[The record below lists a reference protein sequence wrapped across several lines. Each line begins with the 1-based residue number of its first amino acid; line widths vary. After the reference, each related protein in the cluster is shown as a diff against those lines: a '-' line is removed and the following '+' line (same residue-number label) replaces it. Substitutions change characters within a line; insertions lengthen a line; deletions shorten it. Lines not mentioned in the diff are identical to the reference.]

1 MNSSVDTNDCLDHEI
16 VELHQFLY
24 DQYGYDFRDYTKAS
38 QKRRLMYFLEKNQLT
53 SVSEIKERISLD
65 KDFLEKLLNCLT
77 IPTTEFFR
85 DPSFY
90 KVVKECVI
98 PVLKTYAFIKLW
110 HAGCSTGE
118 EVFSMAILLK
128 EENLLD
134 RTLIYATDINPVA
147 IEKAKKG
154 MVPSSSIKR
163 ATNLYFVSAENEA
176 LHQYWNVHHDFAT
189 LDHSIMKNIVF
200 SEHNLATDHVFGEMQ
215 MIICRNV
222 LIYFNRILQEKVLE
236 LFAQSLCRSGFLGL
250 GAKESLAFFRIERD
264 FEAVSKPE
272 RIYRKKSRCA

>member
-1 MNSSVDTNDCLDHEI
+1 MNGSVDTNDCLDHEI

-24 DQYGYDFRDYTKAS
+24 DQYGYDFRDYNKNS
-38 QKRRLMYFLEKNQLT
+38 QKRRFIYFLEKNQLT
-53 SVSEIKERISLD
+53 SVSKIKERIFSN
-65 KDFLEKLLNCLT
+65 KTFLEELLNCLT
-77 IPTTEFFR
+77 ISTTEFFR

-90 KVVKECVI
+90 EIVREYVI
-98 PVLKTYAFIKLW
+98 PVLKTYAFVKLW

-128 EENLLD
+128 EENILD

-154 MVPSSSIKR
+154 IVPNSSIQR
-163 ATNLYFVSAENEA
+163 VTNLYFRSAEKDD
-176 LHQYWNVHHDFAT
+176 LHQYWNVHHNFAT
-189 LDHSIMKNIVF
+189 LDHSIMKHIVF

-215 MIICRNV
+215 MIVCRNV
-222 LIYFNRILQEKVLE
+222 LIYFNRILQEKVLG

-250 GAKESLAFFRIERD
+250 GAKESLAFFRLERD
-264 FEAVSKPE
+264 FEVVSKQE

>member
-1 MNSSVDTNDCLDHEI
+1 MDGSVDNNDCLDHEI
-16 VELHQFLY
+16 GELHQFLY

-38 QKRRLMYFLEKNQLT
+38 QKRRLMYFLEQNQLT
-53 SVSEIKERISLD
+53 STSEIKKRVLLD
-65 KDFLEKLLNCLT
+65 KDFLETLLNCLT
-77 IPTTEFFR
+77 ISTTEFFR
-85 DPSFY
+85 DPPFY
-90 KVVKECVI
+90 KIVKEYVV

-128 EENLLD
+128 EENILD
-134 RTLIYATDINPVA
+134 RTLIYATDINPIS

-154 MVPSSSIKR
+154 IMPSSSIKR
-163 ATNLYFVSAENEA
+163 VTNTYCESAKNEA
-176 LHQYWNVHHDFAT
+176 LHQYWNVHHNFAT

-215 MIICRNV
+215 MIVCRNV

-264 FEAVSKPE
+264 FKVVSKQE
-272 RIYRKKSRCA
+272 RIYRKKSRCV

>member
-1 MNSSVDTNDCLDHEI
+1 MDGSVDTNDCLDHEI
-16 VELHQFLY
+16 IELHQFLY

-38 QKRRLMYFLEKNQLT
+38 QKRRLMYFLEHNRLS
-53 SVSEIKERISLD
+53 SVSEIEERALSD
-65 KDFLEKLLNCLT
+65 KIFLEKLLNCLT
-77 IPTTEFFR
+77 ISTTEFFR

-90 KVVKECVI
+90 RIVKNDVI
-98 PVLKTYAFIKLW
+98 PILKTYAFIKLW

-134 RTLIYATDINPVA
+134 RTLIYATDVNPIA
-147 IEKAKKG
+147 IEKAKQG
-154 MVPSSSIKR
+154 ILPSSSIKR
-163 ATNLYFVSAENEA
+163 ATKPHGESAEQDA
-176 LHQYWNVHHDFAT
+176 LHQYWNVHHNFAT

-215 MIICRNV
+215 MIVCRNV

-250 GAKESLAFFRIERD
+250 GAKESLAFFRIGRD
-264 FEAVSKPE
+264 FEAVSKQE